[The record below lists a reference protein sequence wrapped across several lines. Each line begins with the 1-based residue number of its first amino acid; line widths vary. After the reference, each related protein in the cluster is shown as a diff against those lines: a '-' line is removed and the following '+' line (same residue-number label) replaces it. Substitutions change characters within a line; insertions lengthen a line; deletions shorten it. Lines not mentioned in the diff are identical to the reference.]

1 MQVPWASWAVWASWA
16 AGFLFGSGLVNTMY
30 YCKINVLLNKLQLN
44 TQERKKCRHFS
55 WYPSYGKK
63 YHTLLLLVSDS
74 SPPPSPGGSH
84 HFCLWLLMQH
94 YPFHPSLQ
102 FPAILSKCWSFH
114 LRLYKIWFMIEDHP
128 TVISV
133 QLMSHNR
140 AEYRIKACMFIWS
153 YHRTF
158 TLQQM
163 SMLGSNK
170 TVWDKKY
177 QWYCTHTAVHWYTK
191 SHFQRIWRNCAL
203 LIAHSTGAIQFQ

>member
-74 SPPPSPGGSH
+74 SPLPSPGGSH

-114 LRLYKIWFMIEDHP
+114 LRLHKIWFMTEDHP
-128 TVISV
+128 SYLYSWCPIIELNTV
-133 QLMSHNR
+133 L
-140 AEYRIKACMFIWS
+140 KPACSFEAITGHLL
-153 YHRTF
+153 Y
-158 TLQQM
+158 
-163 SMLGSNK
+163 NK
-170 TVWDKKY
+170 CPCWD
-177 QWYCTHTAVHWYTK
+177 QTRQSEIRST
-191 SHFQRIWRNCAL
+191 ND
-203 LIAHSTGAIQFQ
+203 IAHIQLCTGIQKATFKGSEETVPCL